1 MSTDDVSESER
12 WLVAHTRA
20 RAEKQLVKWA
30 VREGFAMELPQY
42 RTTHRYRGKTVD
54 FTKPLFP
61 GYVFFRET
69 GSVAS
74 KIAQSRHVARI
85 LVPPDPMEFD
95 RQLRE
100 ILAAVEAGL
109 DVRPASNVVEGSRV
123 AITDGPLRG
132 MEGRVEK
139 RDGPFDVIL
148 RLDFIG
154 QAAAVRV
161 PASEVERIDG

>member
-1 MSTDDVSESER
+1 MSIDETSESER

-30 VREGFAMELPQY
+30 TREGIAMELPYY
-42 RTTHRYRGKTVD
+42 RTSHRYRGKTVD

-61 GYVFFRET
+61 GYVFFRAT
-69 GSVAS
+69 GFVAS
-74 KIAQSRHVARI
+74 KVAQSRHVAQI
-85 LVPPDPMEFD
+85 LVPPDPVEFE
-95 RQLRE
+95 RQLRD

-109 DVRPASNVVEGSRV
+109 DVRPAADVVAGTRV
-123 AITDGPLRG
+123 SITDGPLRG